1 MKRRLYCEI
10 LLTLHPNMLTNTLRT
25 LKEDGLV
32 TRTVYA
38 EVPPRVEYGIS
49 DRTRT
54 LLPHINSLIEW
65 AKDNMT
71 AILSDRASCKR

>member
-1 MKRRLYCEI
+1 
-10 LLTLHPNMLTNTLRT
+10 MLTNTLGT

-38 EVPPRVEYGIS
+38 EVPPRVEYSIS

>member
-1 MKRRLYCEI
+1 
-10 LLTLHPNMLTNTLRT
+10 MLTNTLRT

-71 AILSDRASCKR
+71 AILSDRASCK

>member
-1 MKRRLYCEI
+1 
-10 LLTLHPNMLTNTLRT
+10 MLTNTLRT

-38 EVPPRVEYGIS
+38 EVPPRVEYSIS